1 MHLKILVSM
10 FWSIILNFCC
20 KTKFYFSFRLRERVK
35 RWMHLKRILV
45 SMFWSINASLPHPR
59 LARACTSTRCSV
71 KQVVGVLVLYYR
83 ALADLATNLWREPWR
98 ITEKPVW
105 QTNKKNRRG
114 PFHQSKTIEQK
125 SHGHRLVLLR
135 SFYQIKYRFLTV
147 WTFNDYTMK
156 C

>member
-1 MHLKILVSM
+1 MNALKKNSCVNVLVHQCLPS
-10 FWSIILNFCC
+10 
-20 KTKFYFSFRLRERVK
+20 
-35 RWMHLKRILV
+35 
-45 SMFWSINASLPHPR
+45 PHPR

-83 ALADLATNLWREPWR
+83 ALANLATTSDASRDALQ
-98 ITEKPVW
+98 K
-105 QTNKKNRRG
+105 TNVTDEQKNRRG

-147 WTFNDYTMK
+147 
-156 C
+156 

>member
-83 ALADLATNLWREPWR
+83 ALADLATTSDASRDALQKNQCDRRTKKQAGSLPPIQNNR
-98 ITEKPVW
+98 TKKP
-105 QTNKKNRRG
+105 R
-114 PFHQSKTIEQK
+114 
-125 SHGHRLVLLR
+125 GHRLVLLR

>member
-35 RWMHLKRILV
+35 RWMHLKRIPV

-83 ALADLATNLWREPWR
+83 ALADLATTSDASRDALQKNQCDRR
-98 ITEKPVW
+98 T
-105 QTNKKNRRG
+105 KKNRRG
-114 PFHQSKTIEQK
+114 PFHQSKTMEQK